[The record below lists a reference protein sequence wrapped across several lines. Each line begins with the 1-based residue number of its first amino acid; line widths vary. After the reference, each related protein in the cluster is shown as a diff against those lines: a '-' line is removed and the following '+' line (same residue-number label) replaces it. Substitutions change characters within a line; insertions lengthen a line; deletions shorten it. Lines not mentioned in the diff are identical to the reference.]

1 MRAEKIYNAISV
13 CLISQIQESKLSK
26 DLYECILLYTD
37 KNANA
42 EFMNIQL
49 EWGSIKR
56 QSEKQNATF
65 LE

>member
-1 MRAEKIYNAISV
+1 MKAEKIYNAISV

-37 KNANA
+37 ENANA

-49 EWGSIKR
+49 E
-56 QSEKQNATF
+56 
-65 LE
+65 